1 MKRFLSAL
9 LSFVMIFTSL
19 VTALPVKAQ
28 DMPRVTPTKDKI
40 IESGNPSNPTDPT
53 DPVEPGEDKDESH
66 K

>member
-40 IESGNPSNPTDPT
+40 IESEILPTQLILQIQ
-53 DPVEPGEDKDESH
+53 
-66 K
+66 